1 MIAHCLF
8 EQSGTFKNEFKKLG
22 FESYDYDIQNK
33 FEETDFVID
42 LYNEIDKAYKEEKSI
57 FDTFSKDDIIMAFF
71 PCIRFSVNAQLL
83 FNCATPQLKQ
93 WELSKKLEYNIKL
106 QEELSHNYILIS
118 KMVIVCLRKNLKMI
132 IENPYAKEHYL
143 TKYWAFKSSLI
154 DYNRSL
160 RGDHM
165 KKPTQYWF
173 VNCKPKLN
181 YINEKVNIK
190 DELIREKDV
199 GTSKR
204 SNIHSD
210 YARRFIKEFI
220 L

>member
-1 MIAHCLF
+1 MRVHCLF

-22 FESYDYDIQNK
+22 IKAYDYDIQNK
-33 FEETDFVID
+33 FGETDEVID
-42 LYNEIDKAYKEEKSI
+42 LFKEIERAYENQPSI
-57 FDTFSKDDIIMAFF
+57 FDTITQDDLIMAFF

-83 FNCATPQLKQ
+83 FNCATPQLKRWTLDQ
-93 WELSKKLEYNIKL
+93 KLEYNIKL
-106 QEELSHNYILIS
+106 HEECSHNYILIS
-118 KMVIVCLRKNLKMI
+118 KMVIVCLKRNLRMI
-132 IENPYAKEHYL
+132 IENPYSKDHYL

-160 RGDHM
+160 RGDEM

-173 VNCKPKLN
+173 VNCKPKSN
-181 YINEKVNIK
+181 FV
-190 DELIREKDV
+190 DEQVVFKETIREKDV

-204 SNIHSD
+204 SNIHPD